1 MMEFLK
7 KASTSA
13 EQHSS
18 EARKIVEGI
27 LADIRA
33 NGEDAVRAIA
43 KKFDKWDQEFVL
55 SPEKKSRLI
64 ASVPEK
70 TKKDIQFAYEQIT
83 AFAKAQRDSIKDF
96 EMITPAGVRAGQR
109 VIPMDVAGC
118 YVPGGRFA
126 HTCSALMSIATAK
139 VAGVPFVIAAT
150 PPRGDSIDPSVCYAM
165 DLAGA
170 DIILEM
176 GGVQAVAT
184 MAYGLFTGKRAN
196 ILAGPG
202 NAFVAEA
209 KAILAAEGLCGI
221 DLFAGPSEIAVIAD
235 KNADP
240 MTVAIDLLSQGEH
253 GTNSPVWLFTDS
265 RELCQKVLEIMPK
278 LIADMPDPATPAKS
292 WEEYGEIILCE
303 NREEIVSV
311 SDQYAPEHLEVLV
324 DDPQWWLDNLS
335 SYGSL
340 FMSEFS
346 TVTHGDK
353 CAGPNHI
360 LPTKKAAHF
369 SGGLNVHKYLKIL
382 TYQEPADEKTS
393 CLISEYASRL
403 SRVEG
408 MEGHARA
415 CDWRLTKYNP
425 GKTWD
430 FKVYQHPHYE

>member
-1 MMEFLK
+1 
-7 KASTSA
+7 
-13 EQHSS
+13 
-18 EARKIVEGI
+18 
-27 LADIRA
+27 
-33 NGEDAVRAIA
+33 
-43 KKFDKWDQEFVL
+43 
-55 SPEKKSRLI
+55 
-64 ASVPEK
+64 
-70 TKKDIQFAYEQIT
+70 
-83 AFAKAQRDSIKDF
+83 
-96 EMITPAGVRAGQR
+96 
-109 VIPMDVAGC
+109 
-118 YVPGGRFA
+118 
-126 HTCSALMSIATAK
+126 
-139 VAGVPFVIAAT
+139 VIAAT
-150 PPRGDSIDPSVCYAM
+150 PPRGDSIDASVCYAM

-253 GTNSPVWLFTDS
+253 GTNSPVWLYSDS
-265 RELCQKVLEIMPK
+265 RELCERVLEIMPK

-292 WEEYGEIILCE
+292 WDEYGEVILCE
-303 NREEIVSV
+303 NREEVVAV

-324 DDPQWWLDNLS
+324 DDPEWWLNNLS

-353 CAGPNHI
+353 CSGPNHI

-382 TYQEPADEKTS
+382 TYQEPADERTS
-393 CLISEYASRL
+393 CLVSEYASRL

-430 FKVYQHPHYE
+430 FKVYQHPEY

>member
-1 MMEFLK
+1 
-7 KASTSA
+7 
-13 EQHSS
+13 
-18 EARKIVEGI
+18 
-27 LADIRA
+27 
-33 NGEDAVRAIA
+33 
-43 KKFDKWDQEFVL
+43 
-55 SPEKKSRLI
+55 
-64 ASVPEK
+64 
-70 TKKDIQFAYEQIT
+70 
-83 AFAKAQRDSIKDF
+83 
-96 EMITPAGVRAGQR
+96 
-109 VIPMDVAGC
+109 
-118 YVPGGRFA
+118 
-126 HTCSALMSIATAK
+126 
-139 VAGVPFVIAAT
+139 
-150 PPRGDSIDPSVCYAM
+150 
-165 DLAGA
+165 
-170 DIILEM
+170 
-176 GGVQAVAT
+176 
-184 MAYGLFTGKRAN
+184 
-196 ILAGPG
+196 
-202 NAFVAEA
+202 
-209 KAILAAEGLCGI
+209 
-221 DLFAGPSEIAVIAD
+221 
-235 KNADP
+235 

-265 RELCQKVLEIMPK
+265 RELGEKVLEIMPK

-303 NREEIVSV
+303 NREEIVTV

-393 CLISEYASRL
+393 SLISEYASRL

-425 GKTWD
+425 GKNWD
-430 FKVYQHPHYE
+430 FNVYQHPHYK

>member
-1 MMEFLK
+1 MEYLK
-7 KASTSA
+7 KASNSA
-13 EQHSS
+13 EKNST
-18 EARKIVEGI
+18 EARKIVEEI
-27 LADIRA
+27 LADIRS
-33 NGEDAVRAIA
+33 NGEEAVRKIA
-43 KKFDKWDQEFVL
+43 KKFDNWDQDFIL
-55 SPEKKSRLI
+55 SEEKKSRLI
-64 ASVPEK
+64 ESVSES
-70 TKKDIQFAYEQIT
+70 TKKDIQFAYEQIS
-83 AFAKAQRDSIKDF
+83 AFAKAQRDSITDF
-96 EMITPAGVRAGQR
+96 EMVTPAGVRAGQR
-109 VIPMDVAGC
+109 VVPMDVAGC

-150 PPRGDSIDPSVCYAM
+150 PPRGDSIDASVCYAM

-176 GGVQAVAT
+176 GGVQAIAT

-209 KAILAAEGLCGI
+209 KAILAGEGLCGI

-235 KNADP
+235 KSADP
-240 MTVAIDLLSQGEH
+240 MSVAIDLLSQGEH

-265 RELCQKVLEIMPK
+265 RELGEKVLEIMPK

-292 WEEYGEIILCE
+292 WDEYGEIILCDS
-303 NREEIVSV
+303 REEVVAV
-311 SDQYAPEHLEVLV
+311 SDKYAPEHLELLV
-324 DDPQWWLDNLS
+324 EDTEWWLNNLS

-340 FMSEFS
+340 FMSELS

-353 CAGPNHI
+353 CSGPNHI
-360 LPTKKAAHF
+360 LPTKKAGHF

-382 TYQEPADEKTS
+382 TYQEPADEQVS
-393 CLISEYASRL
+393 SLISEYASRL

-425 GKTWD
+425 GKTWN
-430 FKVYQHPHYE
+430 FKVYQHPSY

>member
-1 MMEFLK
+1 MEFLK

-13 EQHSS
+13 EQNSS

-27 LADIRA
+27 LADIRD
-33 NGEDAVRAIA
+33 NGEDAVRVIA

-70 TKKDIQFAYEQIT
+70 TKQDIQFAYEQIM

-96 EMITPAGVRAGQR
+96 EMVTPAGVRAGQR

-150 PPRGDSIDPSVCYAM
+150 PPRGDSIDASVCYAM

-196 ILAGPG
+196 ILTGPG

-209 KAILAAEGLCGI
+209 KAILAAEGMCGI

-265 RELCQKVLEIMPK
+265 RELAQKVLEIMPK

-292 WEEYGEIILCE
+292 WDEYGEIILCE

-311 SDQYAPEHLEVLV
+311 SDKYAPEHLEVLV

-382 TYQEPADEKTS
+382 TYQEPADESTS

>member
-1 MMEFLK
+1 MEFLK
-7 KASTSA
+7 KASNSA

-18 EARKIVEGI
+18 EARKIVEGL
-27 LADIRA
+27 LAEIRE
-33 NGEDAVRAIA
+33 NGEDAVRTIA
-43 KKFDKWDQEFVL
+43 KKFDKWDQDFVL

-64 ASVPEK
+64 ASVSES
-70 TKKDIQFAYEQIT
+70 TKEDIRFAYEQIT

-96 EMITPAGVRAGQR
+96 EMVTPAGVRAGQR

-150 PPRGDSIDPSVCYAM
+150 PPRGDSIDASVCYAM

-176 GGVQAVAT
+176 GGVQAIAS

-209 KAILAAEGLCGI
+209 KAILAGEGLCGI

-235 KNADP
+235 KSADP
-240 MTVAIDLLSQGEH
+240 MSVAIDLLSQGEH

-265 RELCQKVLEIMPK
+265 RELGEKVLEIMPK

-292 WEEYGEIILCE
+292 WDEYGEIILCE
-303 NREEIVSV
+303 NREEIVTV
-311 SDQYAPEHLEVLV
+311 SDQYAPEHLEVLAE
-324 DDPQWWLDNLS
+324 DPQWWLDNLS

-340 FMSEFS
+340 FMSELS

-353 CAGPNHI
+353 CSGPNHI
-360 LPTKKAAHF
+360 LPTKKAGHF

-382 TYQEPADEKTS
+382 TYQEPADEQVS
-393 CLISEYASRL
+393 SLISEYASRL

-430 FKVYQHPHYE
+430 FNVYQHPKY

>member
-1 MMEFLK
+1 MEYLK
-7 KASTSA
+7 KASNSA
-13 EQHSS
+13 EKNST

-27 LADIRA
+27 LSEIRN
-33 NGEDAVRAIA
+33 NGEDAVRVIA
-43 KKFDKWDQEFVL
+43 KKFDNWDQEFIL

-64 ASVPEK
+64 ESVPES
-70 TKKDIQFAYEQIT
+70 TKKDIRFAYEQIT
-83 AFAKAQRDSIKDF
+83 AFAKAQRDSIKNF
-96 EMITPAGVRAGQR
+96 EMVTPAGVRAGQR
-109 VIPMDVAGC
+109 VVPMDVAGC

-150 PPRGDSIDPSVCYAM
+150 PPRGDSIDASVCYAM

-176 GGVQAVAT
+176 GGVQAIAS

-196 ILAGPG
+196 ILTGPG

-209 KAILAAEGLCGI
+209 KAILAGEGLCGI

-235 KNADP
+235 KSADP
-240 MTVAIDLLSQGEH
+240 MSVAIDLLSQGEH

-265 RELCQKVLEIMPK
+265 REIGERVLEIMPK

-292 WEEYGEIILCE
+292 WDEYGEIILCDS
-303 NREEIVSV
+303 REEVVAV
-311 SDQYAPEHLEVLV
+311 SDKYAPEHLELLV
-324 DDPQWWLDNLS
+324 EDSEWWLNNLS

-340 FMSEFS
+340 FMSELS

-353 CAGPNHI
+353 CSGPNHI
-360 LPTKKAAHF
+360 LPTKKAGHF

-382 TYQEPADEKTS
+382 TYQEPADEQTS
-393 CLISEYASRL
+393 SLISEYASRL

-430 FKVYQHPHYE
+430 FKVYQHPNY